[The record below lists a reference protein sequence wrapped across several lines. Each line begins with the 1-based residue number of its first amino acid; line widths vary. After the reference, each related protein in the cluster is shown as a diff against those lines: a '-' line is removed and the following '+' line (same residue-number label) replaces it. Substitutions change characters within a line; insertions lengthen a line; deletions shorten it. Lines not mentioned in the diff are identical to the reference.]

1 MILRD
6 LLNFL
11 LLLAM
16 KAVCTLLWRVDLRFI
31 GDVPPGDPWA
41 NLRVVAILHHT
52 SLFEPI
58 YSAGTPVRWIW
69 RLARHGVVP
78 IAQKT
83 LDRPVAGLFFR
94 LIARHVLPLTRK
106 RDHTWR
112 ELLSKVD
119 DGESMLVILPEGRM
133 MRRDGLDSKGQPMNV
148 RGGIADVL
156 SATDGGR
163 LLLAYSGGLHH
174 IQAPGDRF
182 PRLFRKAR
190 MNCEVLDIVAYR
202 GSLGFGELDPTAFRH
217 AVTADLE
224 RRRDLHC
231 PTP

>member
-11 LLLAM
+11 LLMVM
-16 KAVCTLLWRVDLRFI
+16 KTVSMLLWRVDMRFI

-41 NLRVVAILHHT
+41 DLRVVAILHHT
-52 SLFEPI
+52 SLYEPLF
-58 YSAGTPVRWIW
+58 SAGTPPRWLW

-78 IAQKT
+78 IAKKT
-83 LDRPVAGLFFR
+83 LDRPVTGLFFR
-94 LIARHVLPLTRK
+94 AVARHVLPLTRK

-119 DGESMLVILPEGRM
+119 DPESMLVILPEGRM

-174 IQAPGDRF
+174 IQAPGEGF
-182 PRLFRKAR
+182 PRVFRKAR
-190 MNCEVLDIVAYR
+190 MNLEVLDIRTYR
-202 GSLGFGELDPTAFRH
+202 ESLGFGELSPTEFRH
-217 AVTADLE
+217 AVTADLQ
-224 RRRDLHC
+224 RSRDEHC
-231 PTP
+231 PT